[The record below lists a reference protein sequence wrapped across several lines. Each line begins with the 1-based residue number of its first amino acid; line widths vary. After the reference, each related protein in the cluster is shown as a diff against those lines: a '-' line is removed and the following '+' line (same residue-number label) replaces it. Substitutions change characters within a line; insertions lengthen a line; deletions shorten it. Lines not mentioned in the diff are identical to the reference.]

1 MCGGYTGE
9 HDQMAFKVTARER
22 KTETIIAEYIFE
34 SLKEATKFHASM
46 LGKGYYSNMERI
58 YV

>member
-9 HDQMAFKVTARER
+9 YDQMAFKVTAKEK
-22 KTETIIAEYIFE
+22 KTEKIIAEYIFE

-46 LGKGYYSNMERI
+46 VGKGYFSVMERI